1 MSVYYWRADFGQFG
15 RLESLFVADQKEVEA
30 VIGRDAVFGSE
41 VLGKC
46 SDITINLR
54 AEQFELASENDAI
67 VDFID
72 SMREF
77 GYNPLMYVFDPCGDC
92 GKRAKTEFDYCEEC
106 EERFC
111 EACQHVEA
119 CGAYEPNEFD
129 FLIVAAMIS
138 KDPRV

>member
-67 VDFID
+67 VDFIE

-77 GYNPLMYVFDPCGDC
+77 GYNPLFYVFDPCDRC
-92 GKRAKTEFDYCEEC
+92 GARSKVELRPCPSCED
-106 EERFC
+106 RFC
-111 EACQHVEA
+111 ESCE
-119 CGAYEPNEFD
+119 CFD
-129 FLIVAAMIS
+129 EYCRFI
-138 KDPRV
+138 